1 MKGLTI
7 GQLAK
12 AAGVGV
18 ETVRFYERQGLIEQ
32 PPRPSAGIRKYPA
45 ETVSALRFI
54 RRAKELGFTL
64 PEIAELLSLGRHDG
78 MDCATVRQRAET
90 KIVDIEGR
98 MAALARM
105 KDALGTLVAACR
117 ERGHVG
123 ECPILE
129 ALTEEGKE
137 DRS

>member
-1 MKGLTI
+1 MKRLTI
-7 GQLAK
+7 GQVAR

-18 ETVRFYERQGLIEQ
+18 ETVRFYERQGLIAQ
-32 PPRPSAGIRKYPA
+32 PPRPREGFRRYPP
-45 ETVSALRFI
+45 ETVAALRFI

-64 PEIAELLSLGRHDG
+64 PEIVELLSLGRHEAV
-78 MDCATVRQRAET
+78 DCATVRQRAET
-90 KIVDIEGR
+90 KIADIEVR

-105 KDALGTLVAACR
+105 KVALENLVTACR

-129 ALTEEGKE
+129 TLAEN
-137 DRS
+137 S

>member
-1 MKGLTI
+1 MKELTI
-7 GQLAK
+7 GQLAN

-32 PPRPSAGIRKYPA
+32 PPRPAAGIRRYPP
-45 ETVSALRFI
+45 ETVAALRFI

-64 PEIAELLSLGRHDG
+64 PEIAELLGFCRHEAV
-78 MDCATVRQRAET
+78 DCAEVRQRAEA
-90 KIVDIEGR
+90 KIADIEGR

-105 KDALGTLVAACR
+105 RDALGTLVVACR

-129 ALTEEGKE
+129 TLTEKNRE
-137 DRS
+137 DQP